1 MTDLQKAIQEFE
13 DEAYHKRLHPEI
25 SDQSKTVALAT
36 MIEKQKL
43 MSNGLTSQLLVEI
56 SRAAGDLHTSLFCRT
71 CGDGLDLELVDG
83 ELAIYLPGDIMYVR
97 ETWAKYKELDSA
109 RTVWLYKAD
118 EPRKTIYEA
127 DGMTLSQ
134 DQQIKWRPSIHM
146 PKEAARIFLRALSV
160 NAERLHDITDADVL
174 AEGTPDSGSPAANLG
189 YFSDNVWDDTV
200 KPAELSIYG
209 WKANPWVWVVRF
221 EKIER
226 YHAAWD
232 PILKTFCRIA
242 PNDNKEAV

>member
-83 ELAIYLPGDIMYVR
+83 AVVEEGP
-97 ETWAKYKELDSA
+97 AKEFF
-109 RTVWLYKAD
+109 
-118 EPRKTIYEA
+118 E
-127 DGMTLSQ
+127 Q
-134 DQQIKWRPSIHM
+134 
-146 PKEAARIFLRALSV
+146 PKEERVKAFLR
-160 NAERLHDITDADVL
+160 
-174 AEGTPDSGSPAANLG
+174 
-189 YFSDNVWDDTV
+189 
-200 KPAELSIYG
+200 SI
-209 WKANPWVWVVRF
+209 
-221 EKIER
+221 E
-226 YHAAWD
+226 H
-232 PILKTFCRIA
+232 
-242 PNDNKEAV
+242 KEAGV